1 MGTES
6 KMSSW
11 VTFIGVVLL
20 LLGIYGSVRTVINMY
35 AFDKYPQGGV
45 LALNL
50 SGQPPYYQKETDCS
64 YPTSPV
70 YDSVG
75 KPIPITAEQ
84 EKMDAQNKINCL
96 ASVKDAREQAK
107 VNDISQSLLF
117 LFLGVGVL
125 VSRRF
130 FFK

>member
-1 MGTES
+1 MATES
-6 KMSSW
+6 RVNSW
-11 VTFIGVVLL
+11 ITFIGVMLL

-45 LALNL
+45 LSINL
-50 SGQPPYYQKETDCS
+50 SGQPPYFQKETDCNYPPTPS
-64 YPTSPV
+64 YAP
-70 YDSVG
+70 DG
-75 KPIPITAEQ
+75 KMIPPSAEQ
-84 EKMDAQNKINCL
+84 AKIDAQNKANCL
-96 ASVKDAREQAK
+96 ASVKDTREQAK

-117 LFLGVGVL
+117 LFLGIGVL